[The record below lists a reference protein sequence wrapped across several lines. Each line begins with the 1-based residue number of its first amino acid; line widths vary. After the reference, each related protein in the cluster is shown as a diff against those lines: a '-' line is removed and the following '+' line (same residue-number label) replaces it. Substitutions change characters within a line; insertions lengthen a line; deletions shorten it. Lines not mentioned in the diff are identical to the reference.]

1 MSPATLA
8 AAAGRPRY
16 IRAMVLLLACLAFTA
31 GCSRAMT
38 VGSEAGPLYRITVQN
53 DLDEAM
59 IVSYNDGRGDALL
72 GTVGPRSVDHFTI
85 GRPANLSIT
94 VSARNVAGS
103 RTRGP
108 IAIELTPDS
117 ARLVRL
123 Q

>member
-1 MSPATLA
+1 MSHGTLA

-16 IRAMVLLLACLAFTA
+16 AVVLLLACLAFA
-31 GCSRAMT
+31 SGCSRTMM
-38 VGSEAGPLYRITVQN
+38 VGSEAAPLYRITVQN
-53 DLDEAM
+53 DLVEAM

-85 GRPANLSIT
+85 GRPASLSIT
-94 VSARNVAGS
+94 VYARNVAGN
-103 RTRGP
+103 RNLGP
-108 IAIELTPDS
+108 FAIELTPDS